1 MFVNSQEKLKVLL
14 DSYFG
19 EHDVDWYFEN
29 VRCDR
34 IGTIKSLR
42 ETNLMFQFGLSSIVS
57 RTQIGFVVNSDVV
70 GDVVEFD
77 KFVAEVNKKL
87 YMFYLK

>member
-34 IGTIKSLR
+34 IGTSRNFQK
-42 ETNLMFQFGLSSIVS
+42 TNLMFQFGLSSIVS

-70 GDVVEFD
+70 GDVVGFD
-77 KFVAEVNKKL
+77 KFIAEVNKRL